1 MPTSKS
7 KQPPP
12 KPANTEN
19 AAEADVELAV
29 WPAPAAT
36 PRPDALVILVV
47 DDDPD
52 IRAMLVVALGKTYT
66 IYEATDGIEAKEVLD
81 AIPAPDAIVCDV
93 MMPRLDGVG
102 FAKALRK
109 DKNLSRI
116 PILFLT
122 AKDGTMD
129 VIAGINAGA
138 RHYVT
143 KPFKIAD
150 VLAKVAMMTGK
161 KR

>member
-7 KQPPP
+7 KRPPL
-12 KPANTEN
+12 KPEDSVTD
-19 AAEADVELAV
+19 ADVELIV
-29 WPAPAAT
+29 WPTPAVS
-36 PRPDALVILVV
+36 PKDSALVLLVV
-47 DDDPD
+47 DDDPT
-52 IRAMLVVALGKTYT
+52 IRAMLLHALGKTYT
-66 IYEATDGIEAKEVLD
+66 IFEASDGLEAKEILE
-81 AIPAPDAIVCDV
+81 AIPTPDGIVCDV

-102 FAKALRK
+102 LAKALRK
-109 DKNLSRI
+109 DKTLSRV

-122 AKDGTMD
+122 AKDGAMD

-150 VLAKVAMMTGK
+150 VVAKVALMTGK

>member
-1 MPTSKS
+1 MPRVTK
-7 KQPPP
+7 PPQRDEEEIELSVAP
-12 KPANTEN
+12 SPTISAGND
-19 AAEADVELAV
+19 AAVV
-29 WPAPAAT
+29 
-36 PRPDALVILVV
+36 LVV
-47 DDDPD
+47 DDDPA
-52 IRAMLVVALGKTYT
+52 IRQLLVHTLGRTYT
-66 IYEATDGIEAKEVLD
+66 VYEAHDGQEAKEILD

-93 MMPRLDGVG
+93 MMPRLDGVQL
-102 FAKALRK
+102 AKLLRK
-109 DKNLSRI
+109 DKVLQRV

-122 AKDGTMD
+122 AKGGAMD

-150 VLAKVAMMTGK
+150 VVAKVAAMTGARG